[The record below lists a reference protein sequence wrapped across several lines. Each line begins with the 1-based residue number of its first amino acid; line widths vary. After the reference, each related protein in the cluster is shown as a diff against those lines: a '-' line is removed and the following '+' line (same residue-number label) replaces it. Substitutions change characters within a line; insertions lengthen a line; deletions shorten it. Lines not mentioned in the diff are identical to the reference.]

1 MWIGPVEATI
11 SPCCAGTSDSAVGG
25 SACVDAESADGD
37 CKRPRYMLFSHIDTV
52 SAGNFQTQ
60 RHKNK
65 LTFVFF
71 LKFNFRH
78 KLMNN

>member
-11 SPCCAGTSDSAVGG
+11 SPSCTGTSDSAVGG

-37 CKRPRYMLFSHIDTV
+37 CKRPRYVPVFFSHIDTV

-60 RHKNK
+60 RHKK
-65 LTFVFF
+65 
-71 LKFNFRH
+71 
-78 KLMNN
+78 